1 MALNDDQLKPR
12 KKRPVVAGGVVLPT
26 TNFWIGGSILGG
38 GMTMATQ
45 GEEANESP
53 SENEPGETSAPTSGA
68 AGGDAAAGA
77 VGGGAGGSM

>member
-1 MALNDDQLKPR
+1 MALKDDQLSPR
-12 KKRPVVAGGVVLPT
+12 KKRHVVAGGVVLPT
-26 TNFWIGGSILGG
+26 SNFWLGGSIMGG
-38 GMTMATQ
+38 GLTMATQ

-53 SENEPGETSAPTSGA
+53 SENESGETSAPTSGA